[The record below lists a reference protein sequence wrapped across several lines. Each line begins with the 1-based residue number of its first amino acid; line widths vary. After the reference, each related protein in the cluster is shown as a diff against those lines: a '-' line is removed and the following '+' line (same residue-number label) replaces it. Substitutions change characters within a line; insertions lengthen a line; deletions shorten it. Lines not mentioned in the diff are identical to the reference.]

1 MSENVYE
8 RERNKTITF
17 RLSEKE
23 KSFLDARIQAS
34 NLKKTDYYVR
44 ACLYNQIVVVG
55 KREHID
61 RLIEQL
67 HEMELMLK
75 VLLEEVQIGN
85 DKRVCNEIQRVKDDY
100 ISMVEAIYEI
110 AKAGNQILK

>member
-23 KSFLDARIQAS
+23 KIFLDARVQAS
-34 NLKKTDYYVR
+34 NLKKTDYCVR

-55 KREHID
+55 KREHIA
-61 RLIEQL
+61 
-67 HEMELMLK
+67 
-75 VLLEEVQIGN
+75 V
-85 DKRVCNEIQRVKDDY
+85 
-100 ISMVEAIYEI
+100 
-110 AKAGNQILK
+110 GNQNLSQPFSTSSG